1 MDEEEPVE
9 MSVGTILV
17 IAGIAGLVLAVLAI
31 PIAVAVLRRQG
42 KAIAERIRREYEYL
56 RRPEKERIA

>member
-1 MDEEEPVE
+1 MDEEEPVG
-9 MSVGTILV
+9 MGVGTILV

-42 KAIAERIRREYEYL
+42 KAIAERIRREYE
-56 RRPEKERIA
+56 

>member
-17 IAGIAGLVLAVLAI
+17 IAGIAGRVLACLAS
-31 PIAVAVLRRQG
+31 PSSVAVLRRQG
-42 KAIAERIRREYEYL
+42 KAIAERIRREYE
-56 RRPEKERIA
+56 